1 MSKKKNKQPKSTQPV
16 VSKGRMYVILA
27 SRGIALVA
35 AVCTLGALIGSFL
48 GFTNELHIMV
58 SVIVCLAAALVYRL
72 TGFYYV
78 DKKDRRRR

>member
-1 MSKKKNKQPKSTQPV
+1 MSQKKNKQKTPKGQPAI
-16 VSKGRMYVILA
+16 SKGRAYVIIV
-27 SRGIALVA
+27 SRTVALIA
-35 AVCTLGALIGSFL
+35 AVCTLGAIVGSFL

-78 DKKDRRRR
+78 DKKTKK

>member
-1 MSKKKNKQPKSTQPV
+1 MSKKKNKAPKSAQPT
-16 VSKGRMYVILA
+16 VSKARMYAILV
-27 SRGIALVA
+27 SRTTAIVA
-35 AVCTLGALIGSFL
+35 AVCTVGAIVGSFL

-78 DKKDRRRR
+78 DKKKKR

>member
-1 MSKKKNKQPKSTQPV
+1 MSKKKNKTAKTAQPA
-16 VSKGRMYVILA
+16 VSKARMYAILA
-27 SRGIALVA
+27 SRTTAIVA
-35 AVCTLGALIGSFL
+35 GVCTIGAIVGSFL

-78 DKKDRRRR
+78 DKKKKR